1 MLNGGDI
8 GFVYVGSL
16 LMGADKQ
23 KIDVIYD
30 TGSDWLAV
38 EGANCSN
45 CEGDT
50 FDAQASGVI

>member
-1 MLNGGDI
+1 MLDGGDL

-16 LMGADKQ
+16 LMGEQ
-23 KIDVIYD
+23 QTKIDVVYD

-38 EGANCSN
+38 EGATCFK

-50 FDAQASGVI
+50 GTVDHE